1 MVGGIDMELK
11 TKFNVKQKV
20 YVLFNDK
27 VDYRRING
35 IKIIVNDSG
44 EFGIQYRLSGLNDY
58 SFRFDEN
65 ELFTTKE
72 ELLKSL

>member
-44 EFGIQYRLSGLNDY
+44 EFGIQYRLNGLNDY

>member
-1 MVGGIDMELK
+1 MELK

-20 YVLFNDK
+20 YVLLDNK
-27 VDYRRING
+27 VDYRSING
-35 IKIIVNDSG
+35 INIIVNDSG
-44 EFGIQYRLSGLNDY
+44 KFGIRYRLSGLNDY

-65 ELFTTKE
+65 ELFATKE